1 MPAADVPYRAYF
13 FTRTQVAWF
22 DATPAG
28 ARVWSKAHN
37 IVDMWPSVTGIFPDN
52 AGVASDLARGVHPAS
67 ATVLSVTGGSP
78 GFFPTTH
85 LDVAKGALT
94 PDPRIFSNVEFQL
107 HMPSWDVGPIVMLR
121 HGADNT
127 AELVDLRDNSVG
139 PPMPFPLDSSSPML
153 ALPGEPL
160 RWFTSS
166 IPQQVGFIQGV
177 AMVTKSAAEVFP
189 GLPLTDPIVEA
200 TVLYG
205 TVRSA
210 LADVTEL
217 LSDADMGAFVGLAA
231 ALNAPGE
238 TQLAAGYLLSGLRP
252 TAYHPQGFFGIAQ
265 MTVAQLDAGGW
276 TDPPE
281 LLLDAGVPR
290 QIAILASYLQ
300 SLGWQADPVWPL
312 AVLLSGAQVASL
324 ADATV
329 IANAPYP
336 PRLRAIVPVAA
347 DGTPATTLSIGDLR
361 KAIDVVLAGPLG
373 WELRHR
379 AAGTTLA

>member
-22 DATPAG
+22 DTTPDG
-28 ARVWSKAHN
+28 ARAWSKAHN
-37 IVDMWPSVTGIFPDN
+37 IVDIWPSMTGIFPDN
-52 AGVASDLARGVHPAS
+52 AGVVSEVVRGLHPSS
-67 ATVLSVTGGSP
+67 ATVLSITGGSP
-78 GFFPTTH
+78 GFDPTTH

-94 PDPRIFSNVEFQL
+94 PDPRIFSNVEFQV

-121 HGADNT
+121 HGATNT

-139 PPMPFPLDSSSPML
+139 PPIPFPLDATSPML

-160 RWFTSS
+160 RWFTSDN
-166 IPQQVGFIQGV
+166 PQRVAFIQGV

-189 GLPLTDPIVEA
+189 GLPLTDRIVDA

-205 TVRSA
+205 TVRNV
-210 LADVTEL
+210 LADVTAT
-217 LSDADMGAFVGLAA
+217 LSDADVRAFVDLAA

-238 TQLAAGYLLSGLRP
+238 TQLAVGYLLSGLRP
-252 TAYHPQGFFGIAQ
+252 SAYHPLGFYGIAQ
-265 MTVAQLDAGGW
+265 MNTTQLDAGGW

-281 LLLDAGVPR
+281 TILEAGVPA

-312 AVLLSGAQVASL
+312 AVLLSGAPVAGL
-324 ADATV
+324 GDATV
-329 IANAPYP
+329 VASAPYP
-336 PRLRAIVPVAA
+336 PRLRGIAPAAA
-347 DGTPATTLSIGDLR
+347 DGTPAGTLTIGDLR
-361 KAIDVVLAGPLG
+361 KAIDAVLAGPLG
-373 WELRHR
+373 AELRHR